1 MQILPDNF
9 DVTNFNNHFSK
20 QSQIARNDQLVAGS
34 TFQKVLQNQLSAI
47 PLESAMSSTN
57 TEIKKRKKDSEEIME
72 DFSEIAE
79 DTYDVL
85 TAERKIRQL
94 FRKLRLGE
102 TDVNQ

>member
-20 QSQIARNDQLVAGS
+20 QSQLNRNDQLIAGS
-34 TFQKVLQNQLSAI
+34 NFQRILHNQLI
-47 PLESAMSSTN
+47 GLPVESAMSSTN
-57 TEIKKRKKDSEEIME
+57 SEIKKRKKDSEEIME

-79 DTYDVL
+79 ETYDVL
-85 TAERKIRQL
+85 AAEKKIRQL

-102 TDVNQ
+102 TDVTQ

>member
-1 MQILPDNF
+1 MQVFSESF
-9 DVTNFNNHFSK
+9 DVNFNNLQK
-20 QSQIARNDQLVAGS
+20 QNQVIRNDQLIAGNN
-34 TFQKVLQNQLSAI
+34 FQKVLHNHLSGL
-47 PLESAMSSTN
+47 PVESAMSSTN
-57 TEIKKRKKDSEEIME
+57 AEIKRRKKDSEEILE